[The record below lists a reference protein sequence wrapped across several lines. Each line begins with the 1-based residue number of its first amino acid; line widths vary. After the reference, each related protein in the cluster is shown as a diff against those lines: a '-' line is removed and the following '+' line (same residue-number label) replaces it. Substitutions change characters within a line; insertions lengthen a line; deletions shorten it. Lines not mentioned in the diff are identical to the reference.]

1 MVKKIV
7 LAQLT
12 RDNVQLPFVM
22 SLSNIIRKFAPY
34 RLQVV
39 HYMVW
44 VAVFKGLHLR
54 GEWGG
59 RNGDRMEGREI
70 RGGERRK
77 EKKKKGKK
85 I

>member
-1 MVKKIV
+1 M
-7 LAQLT
+7 
-12 RDNVQLPFVM
+12 
-22 SLSNIIRKFAPY
+22 
-34 RLQVV
+34 V